1 MRTISANDLSHLNI
15 SPDEIRYASSDPCGE
30 HKILYLTTDSRTVS
44 DPGMTAFA
52 AVRTGVND
60 GHRYIPELF
69 GKGVKVFIVE
79 HLPEELRA
87 LDATFIV
94 VASVEEALHRIAY
107 ARIRGN
113 ENGII
118 VTGSHGKTKTK
129 ELIYRALLS
138 HSDTRR
144 SPRSWNSAIGVPLA
158 IWDMTIAD
166 GKPDHV
172 ITEVAIDGPGQGVKM
187 ARLLSNSHHIGV
199 ICPVTD
205 EHDEAFASHADK
217 VKEKVDIVRNCRKIV
232 FADTDPEL
240 RRQLEQLQGTELYAV
255 SVPSPGDRYPSIF
268 HALADTVCGLT
279 DMPHESSQLLMMQEL
294 VDMRRRISAAGNGNN
309 IIRDLFTP
317 DYRSLCDAL
326 MFFRRHSNRG
336 RHKVLITGDL
346 LTTDKSD
353 NACLGLYMRVI
364 GEARQYGVDEI
375 VFTGHDASRI
385 APLLPD
391 SPGVV
396 FADNA
401 LITSIE
407 AGEAWHDSDILV
419 FGEGSVSPYLNALES
434 ADHDTVLEV
443 DLDALIHNYNHY
455 RHLVKP
461 GTGIIAMVKASGY
474 GVGAVETGKTLQ
486 DQGAAYLAVAV
497 ADEGIALRDA
507 GVTMPIMVLNPI
519 TNRHRS
525 LFTHR
530 LEPAVFSLGELNTL
544 RGEAAGTGVK
554 NYPIHIKID
563 TGMHRVGFI
572 EDDIAALAPVLKSQ
586 DELHV
591 VSVFTHLAT
600 ADCLDMDDY
609 TARQI
614 DTFARAAL
622 RLEELI
628 GYRIKR
634 HYLNTA
640 GMMRFATGG
649 DYDMARLGIGLYG
662 ISPYSGP
669 ESERLQPVAA
679 LRTRII
685 SLKHWP
691 ADTPVGYGC
700 KGMTC
705 RDSIIATIPIGY
717 ADGINRHLGR
727 GKAGFIVNGV
737 YCPTIGNICMDQC
750 MIDVTDV
757 RGVKVGD
764 QVEVFGLRQT
774 VERLADAL
782 DTIPYEILTSV
793 GPRVKRTYLK
803 R

>member
-1 MRTISANDLSHLNI
+1 MRTISAHELSQLNI
-15 SPDEIRYASSDPCGE
+15 SPEEVVFASTDPHGE
-30 HKILYLTTDSRTVS
+30 HRITFLTTDSRNVT
-44 DPGMTAFA
+44 DPGATAFA

-69 GKGVKVFIVE
+69 DKGVRVFIVD
-79 HLPEELRA
+79 HLDDELKA
-87 LDATFIV
+87 LDASYIV
-94 VASVEEALHRIAY
+94 VPDVEKALHRIAY
-107 ARIRGN
+107 ARIRGC
-113 ENGII
+113 EEGII

-129 ELIYRALLS
+129 ELIYRAMLN
-138 HSDTRR
+138 HGDTRR

-158 IWDMTIAD
+158 IWDMTIAE
-166 GKPDHV
+166 GMPDHI
-172 ITEVAIDGPGQGVKM
+172 ITEVAIDGPDQGTKM
-187 ARLLSNSHHIGV
+187 AGLLSGSHHIGV
-199 ICPVTD
+199 ITPITD
-205 EHDEAFASHADK
+205 EHDEAFICHADK
-217 VKEKVDIVRNCRKIV
+217 VKEKVDIVRNCRQIV

-240 RRQLEQLQGTELYAV
+240 RRQLEQLSGVELHAV
-255 SVPSPGDRYPSIF
+255 SRPNPGSRYPSIY
-268 HALADTVCGLT
+268 HALADNVCSLF
-279 DMPHESSQLLMMQEL
+279 DMPYTSSQLLMMEEL
-294 VDMRRRISAAGNGNN
+294 VDMRRRITAAGNGNN

-317 DYRSLCDAL
+317 DYRSLSDAL
-326 MFFRRHSNRG
+326 MFFRRHSNPD
-336 RHKVLITGDL
+336 RHKVLIMGDL
-346 LTTDKSD
+346 LTTDRSD
-353 NACLGLYMRVI
+353 NACLGLYMRAI
-364 GEARQYGVDEI
+364 SQARLFGVDEI
-375 VFTGHDASRI
+375 VFTGCDASKI
-385 APLLPD
+385 STLLPD
-391 SPGVV
+391 TSGVV

-401 LITSIE
+401 LITAIE
-407 AGEAWHDSDILV
+407 AGRAWHDSDILV

-443 DLDALIHNYNHY
+443 DLDALIHNYNYY

-497 ADEGIALRDA
+497 VDEGIALRDA
-507 GVTMPIMVLNPI
+507 GVTMPVMVLNPI

-530 LEPAVFSLGELNTL
+530 LEPAVFSLGELHTL
-544 RGEAAGTGVK
+544 RVEAAGTGVK
-554 NYPIHIKID
+554 DYPIHIKID

-572 EDDIAALAPVLKSQ
+572 EEDIELLAKVLGEQ
-586 DELHV
+586 NELRV

-609 TARQI
+609 TEGQI
-614 DTFARAAL
+614 ATFARAAS
-622 RLEELI
+622 RLEELL
-628 GYRIKR
+628 GYKIKR

-640 GMMRFATGG
+640 GMMRFADEG

-662 ISPYSGP
+662 ISPYGGP
-669 ESERLQPVAA
+669 EAESLQPVAA

-691 ADTPVGYGC
+691 AGTPVGYGC
-700 KGMTC
+700 RGVTS
-705 RDSIIATIPIGY
+705 RDSVIATIPIGY

-727 GKAGFIVNGV
+727 GNAGFIVKDV

-757 RGVKVGD
+757 DGVKVGD
-764 QVEVFGLRQT
+764 RVEVFGHRQP
-774 VERLADAL
+774 VERLAEAL